1 MEKESDQNFGQ
12 WARKYPELG
21 TGPVPIEPCVS
32 PEHFE
37 LERERIFKRVWL
49 NVGRDEEIAN
59 PGDYY
64 VKDMAVWGTS
74 IIVMRGRDGKVRAF
88 HNMCS
93 HRGNKLAWDTK
104 GNCRAITCKFHGW
117 SYDTAGRLTGVPDEK
132 NFFEFKRADHGLTPV
147 ATDVWEG
154 FIFVHLDPN
163 PKETLREYLGEVA
176 DQLEGYPF
184 GQLSTRFTYLADERV
199 NWKVLLDAQQE
210 GYHLPVLHRRTFSK
224 TIVSE
229 ESATNAY
236 RSVAMRLYKYH
247 RMLATSGVGDQ
258 ASVLTPIETLSR
270 RFGATTMAAMG
281 GGTYTGNAKTVLT
294 GSFDFWVIFPNFVLA
309 LMEGTYFTYNLWPQS
324 VAHTLWEVR
333 TYYPPAKNAGERF
346 SQEYAKCTLRDP
358 LLEDGGVH
366 EKVQSMLASGARSHF
381 TFQDE
386 ETLLRHGHHVVA
398 EFVK

>member
-1 MEKESDQNFGQ
+1 MEKASDQIFGQ

-32 PEHFE
+32 PEYFE

-49 NVGRDEEIAN
+49 NVGRVEEVAN

-64 VKDMAVWGTS
+64 VKDLAVWGTS
-74 IIVMRGRDGKVRAF
+74 ILVMRGRDGHVRAF

-93 HRGNKLAWDTK
+93 HRGNKLAWDSR

-132 NFFEFKRADHGLTPV
+132 NFFEFKRADNGLTPV

-154 FIFVHLDPN
+154 FIFIHLDPN

-184 GQLSTRFTYLADERV
+184 DQLTTRFTYQADERV

-210 GYHLPVLHRRTFSK
+210 AYHLPVLHRRTFSK

-229 ESATNAY
+229 ESTTNAY
-236 RSVAMRLYKYH
+236 RSLDMRLYKYH

-258 ASVLTPIETLSR
+258 ASVLTPVETLSR
-270 RFGATTMAAMG
+270 RFGVTTMAAMG
-281 GGTYTGNAKTVLT
+281 GGTYAGNAKTVLT

-309 LMEGTYFTYNLWPQS
+309 LMEGTYFTYNLWPQ
-324 VAHTLWEVR
+324 
-333 TYYPPAKNAGERF
+333 
-346 SQEYAKCTLRDP
+346 
-358 LLEDGGVH
+358 
-366 EKVQSMLASGARSHF
+366 
-381 TFQDE
+381 
-386 ETLLRHGHHVVA
+386 
-398 EFVK
+398 

>member
-1 MEKESDQNFGQ
+1 MDKGSDQIFGQ

-32 PEHFE
+32 PEYFE

-49 NVGRDEEIAN
+49 NVGRVEEVAN

-64 VKDMAVWGTS
+64 VKDLAVWGTS
-74 IIVMRGRDGKVRAF
+74 ILVMRGRDGHVRAF

-93 HRGNKLAWDTK
+93 HRGNKLAWDSR

-132 NFFEFKRADHGLTPV
+132 NFFEFKRADNGLTPV

-154 FIFVHLDPN
+154 FIFIHLDPN

-184 GQLSTRFTYLADERV
+184 DQLTTRFTYQADERV

-210 GYHLPVLHRRTFSK
+210 AYHLPVLHRRTFSK

-229 ESATNAY
+229 ESTTNAY
-236 RSVAMRLYKYH
+236 RSLDMRLYKYH

-258 ASVLTPIETLSR
+258 ASVLTPVETLSR
-270 RFGATTMAAMG
+270 RFGVTTMAAMG
-281 GGTYTGNAKTVLT
+281 GGTYAGNAKTVLT

-358 LLEDGGVH
+358 LLEDGSVH
-366 EKVQSMLASGARSHF
+366 ERVQSMLASGARSHF

-386 ETLLRHGHHVVA
+386 ETLVRHGHHVVA